1 MPKLFFK
8 LPPRNLL
15 FARAYYFTFMGGWGF
30 ILPFTN
36 LFYVSLGLSGT
47 QIGTIGSVSSMVS
60 LLVAPIVVT
69 EIKKHPQAR
78 KFLQFALILG
88 ALGYFTIGQ
97 QTAYLPILAIVFL
110 HALAT
115 SSIMPVSD
123 SMAVSVSKDADTGY
137 GSVRVW
143 ASVGWIVTV
152 LSSGWLIGRL
162 GYIAGFAGVSL
173 MWLCSA
179 GLLFFIAPRF
189 FTSHNPTLTAR
200 PGLKT
205 AIQRTLRDRTL
216 RGFAIALVFI
226 GFLNSGVTQFEN
238 VFLSELGAT
247 KQVISFAGILS
258 AVVELPF
265 MLFADRFSRRFGPHR
280 LMLVALGMTTLQ
292 RLTVLLFPSIT
303 TIMIVRFI
311 GGVAFSFYTISYM
324 GLISSRTEPSEAG
337 TVLALY
343 TITLAGIVNIL
354 AAPLAGA
361 LYDLIGARWLY
372 SFSAAGYAIG
382 AISLWL
388 ARPQD

>member
-123 SMAVSVSKDADTGY
+123 SM
-137 GSVRVW
+137 
-143 ASVGWIVTV
+143 
-152 LSSGWLIGRL
+152 
-162 GYIAGFAGVSL
+162 
-173 MWLCSA
+173 
-179 GLLFFIAPRF
+179 
-189 FTSHNPTLTAR
+189 
-200 PGLKT
+200 
-205 AIQRTLRDRTL
+205 
-216 RGFAIALVFI
+216 
-226 GFLNSGVTQFEN
+226 
-238 VFLSELGAT
+238 
-247 KQVISFAGILS
+247 S
-258 AVVELPF
+258 AVETRNMMTLEQ
-265 MLFADRFSRRFGPHR
+265 M
-280 LMLVALGMTTLQ
+280 AL
-292 RLTVLLFPSIT
+292 
-303 TIMIVRFI
+303 
-311 GGVAFSFYTISYM
+311 
-324 GLISSRTEPSEAG
+324 
-337 TVLALY
+337 
-343 TITLAGIVNIL
+343 TIT
-354 AAPLAGA
+354 PLRIR
-361 LYDLIGARWLY
+361 L
-372 SFSAAGYAIG
+372 
-382 AISLWL
+382 
-388 ARPQD
+388 